1 MNNFSKL
8 SALLLVCT
16 VSSAAFAE
24 GVSITLKNS
33 SKWEIHELY
42 LSGTKEKEWGPEQ
55 LGKNQVIETGS
66 TFTLTNIDAGK
77 YDLKL
82 VDEDGD
88 ECIIEDIKMA
98 SDKEAEIT
106 DKDLLECQSET
117 EESSEE

>member
-1 MNNFSKL
+1 MNTFSKITTI
-8 SALLLVCT
+8 LLV
-16 VSSAAFAE
+16 SACSASAFAE

-33 SKWEIHELY
+33 SKWDIHELY
-42 LSGTKEKEWGPEQ
+42 LSGTKDKEWGPEQ

-88 ECIIEDIKMA
+88 ECVIEDIKMA

-117 EESSEE
+117 EESTEE